1 MLDTWAS
8 SWLWPMEVFKGV
20 TDPENKEFKYY
31 YPTSVLVTGQD
42 IIFFWVARMIMA
54 GMEYTH
60 QIPFEHVYFTGMVRD
75 KLGRKMS
82 KSLGNSPDL
91 LELID
96 KYGADA
102 VRFGIMISAPAG
114 NDLLFDE
121 TSPEQ
126 GRFFNNKIWNALKLL
141 KMWEQKL
148 DEPGHEAAEPSAQ
161 EALVVMDVSG
171 FAGSVDI
178 TEEDAFHTSV
188 SKNDFA
194 VKWFASRLAEV
205 RAELKLMYS
214 DFKLSEALKTIYSLI
229 WDDFCSWYLE
239 WVKPMQDQK
248 IDAGIYRQTVK
259 FFTELMHMLHPFMP
273 FVTEEI
279 YHLLDERKDD
289 LCMRQST
296 TIISPDSE
304 ILKAGIRLKEVI
316 TGLRDARNKS
326 RIKLKDE
333 IKLYVITEDPDLYKS
348 FYHIL
353 AKQVNANTIA
363 FNTEALGNNISVVI
377 GKDKFFIET
386 AGTIDNTE
394 QREGMLKELKHLE
407 GFLISIDKKLTNE
420 RFMQNAKPEVV
431 ALERKKKADA
441 ETKIKVIRE
450 SLTHL

>member
-1 MLDTWAS
+1 
-8 SWLWPMEVFKGV
+8 
-20 TDPENKEFKYY
+20 
-31 YPTSVLVTGQD
+31 
-42 IIFFWVARMIMA
+42 
-54 GMEYTH
+54 
-60 QIPFEHVYFTGMVRD
+60 
-75 KLGRKMS
+75 
-82 KSLGNSPDL
+82 
-91 LELID
+91 
-96 KYGADA
+96 
-102 VRFGIMISAPAG
+102 
-114 NDLLFDE
+114 
-121 TSPEQ
+121 
-126 GRFFNNKIWNALKLL
+126 
-141 KMWEQKL
+141 
-148 DEPGHEAAEPSAQ
+148 
-161 EALVVMDVSG
+161 MDVSG

-178 TEEDAFHTSV
+178 EDDDELHTQV

-205 RAELKLMYS
+205 RSEVKLMYE

-239 WVKPMQDQK
+239 WVKPLQDQR
-248 IDAGIYRQTVK
+248 IDEGIYRQTVK

-279 YHLLDERKDD
+279 YHLLESRKDD
-289 LCMRQST
+289 LCVRQSP
-296 TIISPDSE
+296 SLKSADVK
-304 ILKAGIRLKEVI
+304 ILKAGITLKEAI

-333 IKLYVITEDPDLYKS
+333 IKLYIITEDPDLYKT

-386 AGTIDNTE
+386 AGPIDNSE

-407 GFLISIDKKLTNE
+407 GFLNSIDKKLTNE
-420 RFMQNAKPEVV
+420 RFMQSAKPEVI

-441 ETKIKVIRE
+441 EIKIRVLKE
-450 SLTHL
+450 SLTNL

>member
-1 MLDTWAS
+1 
-8 SWLWPMEVFKGV
+8 
-20 TDPENKEFKYY
+20 
-31 YPTSVLVTGQD
+31 
-42 IIFFWVARMIMA
+42 
-54 GMEYTH
+54 
-60 QIPFEHVYFTGMVRD
+60 
-75 KLGRKMS
+75 
-82 KSLGNSPDL
+82 
-91 LELID
+91 
-96 KYGADA
+96 
-102 VRFGIMISAPAG
+102 
-114 NDLLFDE
+114 
-121 TSPEQ
+121 
-126 GRFFNNKIWNALKLL
+126 
-141 KMWEQKL
+141 
-148 DEPGHEAAEPSAQ
+148 
-161 EALVVMDVSG
+161 MDVSG

-420 RFMQNAKPEVV
+420 RFIQNAKPEVV